1 MEVRV
6 QQCIA
11 EAQEGKK
18 SISARFCSSFH
29 FAVCPN
35 PEMQILTTPR
45 LTSLTVTLERAR
57 SLNHK
62 PPLISAIAR
71 DEHDRY
77 QQAGASDSCLS

>member
-11 EAQEGKK
+11 EAQEGNERK
-18 SISARFCSSFH
+18 ILLLPRFAFR
-29 FAVCPN
+29 PN

-45 LTSLTVTLERAR
+45 LILLTVTLERAR

-77 QQAGASDSCLS
+77 QQAGASDRCL